1 MTDDRP
7 LLDEA
12 AVRALAQAPTRP
24 DLWVDFVRQQAVRT
38 VAEVGVYRGAFA
50 QRMLDGC
57 PGIERYYLVD
67 PWRHLDDWNKPANRK
82 DAAFERFHAETLER
96 TAAHADRRV
105 VLRGKT
111 LEVVD
116 RIPDASLDLAY
127 VDGDHTLRGVT
138 VDLVSLFPKIREGGF
153 LAGDDF
159 CRTIFQHDRKFEPT
173 LVFPFAVYFAEAVGA
188 RIYALPHR
196 QFLMQKVTGGE
207 HAFVDL
213 AGGYRA
219 RTLGDQLARRTEPA
233 TAPAPTLLSRIA
245 GRARRPRG

>member
-24 DLWVDFVRQQAVRT
+24 DLWVDFVRQQSIRT

-111 LEVVD
+111 L
-116 RIPDASLDLAY
+116 
-127 VDGDHTLRGVT
+127 
-138 VDLVSLFPKIREGGF
+138 
-153 LAGDDF
+153 
-159 CRTIFQHDRKFEPT
+159 
-173 LVFPFAVYFAEAVGA
+173 
-188 RIYALPHR
+188 
-196 QFLMQKVTGGE
+196 
-207 HAFVDL
+207 
-213 AGGYRA
+213 
-219 RTLGDQLARRTEPA
+219 
-233 TAPAPTLLSRIA
+233 
-245 GRARRPRG
+245 